1 MVDAAQIQRHVN
13 RGYAKAGSILGS
25 AFTQYR
31 ATGANDPT
39 AVANAVGAVS
49 AAFDT
54 APALPFSKPSQ
65 YGKPDWYAAV
75 DPTCLQVGDYLI
87 GQVNQTPSTFFLA
100 AVENFDA
107 PHFIRCNHTIQ
118 IARAA
123 DTLAPGSTGTYSGSA
138 IETATPFMTGWPC
151 ALLQL
156 SSGSKMG
163 GTGMQLPSDG
173 KLPGAAAWLPATCPQ
188 IRFNDII
195 TDENGVRYAVSS
207 AELTPLGWRL
217 VAEVWP
223 SA

>member
-1 MVDAAQIQRHVN
+1 MSGLQGVINDTLALTAAAV
-13 RGYAKAGSILGS
+13 GTPFA
-25 AFTQYR
+25 QYR
-31 ATGANDPT
+31 ASGANNPTASGNQVGTVAAWFTTDPT
-39 AVANAVGAVS
+39 LKNA
-49 AAFDT
+49 
-54 APALPFSKPSQ
+54 KQSQ

-75 DPTCLQVGDYLI
+75 DPTFMQVGDYLI
-87 GQVNQTPSTFFLA
+87 GQVYNTAATFFLS
-100 AVENFDA
+100 AVESLNA
-107 PHFIRCNHTIQ
+107 PHFIRCNHTVQ

-138 IETATPFMTGWPC
+138 VETATPFMAGWPC

-173 KLPGAAAWLPATCPQ
+173 KLPGAAAWLPVTAPQ